1 MSSTSPPIDHAP
13 ESSHIESWVNQLED
27 PSKFDHPRPI
37 SEASSPG
44 PQLDEVSPLISK
56 KRKWDSFEN
65 QITGARRASW
75 DDIEGN
81 IIMPPH
87 QPHTPQSSKSSSRS
101 YGPLPDTPLSQT
113 SHNVRQTLA
122 DHGMHI
128 HNPSLELRYK
138 DLFTLAQNCMGRF
151 RDSAMRSASA
161 KHIAQ
166 WLQAASTLP
175 EDDIIW
181 QLVPM
186 IAPNSRTVKESKA
199 PGSEPNAEMQHV
211 LASKFFSE
219 DGVICTRNRQFTP
232 DLLPSWDKPAMQAIQ
247 KKMEKEKE
255 PGMSNAKP
263 DFTFGIVANFHP
275 DIGSERFSQRIRAI
289 LGVVPYILHPFLI
302 IEGKSNR
309 GSTADAENQAP
320 RGGSTLVRA
329 RRLLNGFAGG
339 WKTTPGADHQSFVF
353 SMTIDPRVAT
363 IWLHWCEVRVREKKP
378 VREKDIGKAKQ
389 PAAGDEED
397 EDEDELYYETYHMNQ
412 MSQYLLS
419 DADHARSCRRE
430 LHNIMDWGCGDR
442 MDEIHQVM
450 TKVHEREQAEKEKE
464 VEIDSTQRK
473 RARNE

>member
-1 MSSTSPPIDHAP
+1 MPSSPLPLDHSP
-13 ESSHIESWVNQLED
+13 ERSNVESWVNQIQS
-27 PSKFDHPRPI
+27 PSNIEQPP
-37 SEASSPG
+37 ATSSP
-44 PQLDEVSPLISK
+44 DSPSPPLGDRSPSLSK
-56 KRKWDSFEN
+56 KRKWDFFEH
-65 QITGARRASW
+65 QSAGPRRASW
-75 DDIEGN
+75 GDLEEN
-81 IIMPPH
+81 TLPPR
-87 QPHTPQSSKSSSRS
+87 QPQTPQSSKASSRS
-101 YGPLPDTPLSQT
+101 YDNLPDTPLSQT

-128 HNPSLELRYK
+128 NNPSLELKYK
-138 DLFTLAQNCMGRF
+138 DLHSVAEKCMGRT
-151 RDSAMRSASA
+151 RDSAMRTAST

-166 WLQAASTLP
+166 WLKTASTLP

-186 IAPNSRTVKESKA
+186 IAPNSRTVKESKDLVIA
-199 PGSEPNAEMQHV
+199 SNSGEEHILV
-211 LASKFFSE
+211 SKFFSD

-263 DFTFGIVANFHP
+263 DFTFGIMANCHP
-275 DIGSERFSQRIRAI
+275 DIDSERFSQRIRAI
-289 LGVVPYILHPFLI
+289 IGVVPYITHPFLI

-309 GSTADAENQAP
+309 GSIADAENQAL

-329 RRLLNGFAGG
+329 RRLLNGFARG
-339 WKTTPGADHQSFVF
+339 WKMTSGADHESFVF

-363 IWLHWCEVRVREKKP
+363 IWLHWCEVRVREKMA
-378 VREKDIGKAKQ
+378 VAEKNTGKAKE
-389 PAAGDEED
+389 PAARDEE
-397 EDEDELYYETYHMNQ
+397 EEEETFYETYHMNQ

-419 DADHARSCRRE
+419 DTDHARSCRRE

-442 MDEIHQVM
+442 MDEIRKVM
-450 TKVHEREQAEKEKE
+450 AKVHERERAEKENE
-464 VEIDSTQRK
+464 VDAPPKK